1 MRPLASLSADE
12 ARRLEGV
19 LFDLDDTLLD
29 HGALRLEAFDAL
41 TALRRAGLRLV
52 ACTGRPASWAEL
64 LASQWPLDAAIA
76 ENGAVAFATYRARL
90 PPSEGLEPPA
100 SPAPLTLVSR
110 PGAGARRAELLA
122 LAHELVGAFPEARLA
137 DDNAGRRTDV
147 TLDVHE
153 HRRVPLPDV
162 LAMRARAERRGVRT
176 LHSSVH
182 LHLTFE
188 GDDKASG
195 SLRALAAVFG
205 RDSTRARARFAYVGD
220 SGNDADA
227 FAAFG
232 LTFGVANVA
241 AHLSRLTVPP
251 RFVTPSPMGRGFA
264 EMAERLASLRT
275 TRG

>member
-1 MRPLASLSADE
+1 MRPLSWLSAGE
-12 ARRLEGV
+12 ARRVDGV

-29 HGALRLEAFDAL
+29 HGALRPEAFDAL
-41 TALRRAGLRLV
+41 GRLRRAGLRLV

-64 LASQWPLDAAIA
+64 LASQWPIDAAIA
-76 ENGAVAFATYRARL
+76 ENGAVAFATYRAAL
-90 PPSEGLEPPA
+90 APEAGLEPPA
-100 SPAPLTLVSR
+100 APAKLTLVSR

-122 LAHELVGAFPEARLA
+122 LAHELVTAFPEARLA

-153 HRRVPLPDV
+153 HRRVEQRDV
-162 LAMRARAERRGVRT
+162 LAMRARAEARGART

-195 SLRALAAVFG
+195 SLRALERIFG
-205 RDSTRARARFAYVGD
+205 VGSTRARARYAYVGD

-227 FAAFG
+227 FAAFA

-241 AHLSRLTVPP
+241 RHLGRLTVPP
-251 RFVTPSPMGRGFA
+251 RYVTPSPMGRGFA
-264 EMAERLASLRT
+264 EMAERLASLRLS
-275 TRG
+275 RG